1 MTDAQYAVVAEILKT
16 RKPLFAH
23 HGCCIGAD
31 AQFNE
36 LAQELHIMTVGHPPS
51 DITSLAAA
59 LELDYR
65 RPARRFLDRNMQI
78 IKETGAVIA
87 APRSRI
93 EQVRGSGT
101 WYVIRRSRAFKKEL
115 FIVYPDGDIGQ

>member
-1 MTDAQYAVVAEILKT
+1 VTARYEVTKEPRILRAVPDDPTSVAIGFSGTRKGMTDAQYAVVADILKT

-36 LAQELHIMTVGHPPS
+36 LAQELRILTVGHPPT

-78 IKETGAVIA
+78 IKETGA
-87 APRSRI
+87 
-93 EQVRGSGT
+93 
-101 WYVIRRSRAFKKEL
+101 
-115 FIVYPDGDIGQ
+115 